1 MRKGVEM
8 ASKFKTFNQTP
19 ASKMQVER
27 WITRFGVSSR
37 VVKRTGSG
45 QFVTNVSAKQMLKA

>member
-1 MRKGVEM
+1 M